1 MDLEITSQSPEQ
13 TIEVGR
19 RIGQKL
25 KGGEVI
31 AICGPLGSGKT
42 HLIKGIAAGAGAK
55 DSRQVNSPTFVIV
68 NEYSGRFDIYHIDA
82 YRLNSVADFEML
94 GFDDF
99 CYPQSVVL
107 IEWADKIESAL
118 RDIDY
123 IRIELEHIG
132 FTAEHAKHAEQQ
144 LDIKIKNS
152 AVSASSAVKVFT
164 FLGESQRLIH
174 IKNLPQYIDY

>member
-1 MDLEITSQSPEQ
+1 MDLEITSQSPQQ

-19 RIGQKL
+19 RIGQKI

-31 AICGPLGSGKT
+31 AVCGPLGSGKT
-42 HLIKGIAAGAGAK
+42 HLIKGIAEGAGAK
-55 DSRQVNSPTFVIV
+55 DSKQVTSPTFVIV

-99 CYPQSVVL
+99 CYSRSVVL

-123 IRIELEHIG
+123 IRISLEH
-132 FTAEHAKHAEQQ
+132 A
-144 LDIKIKNS
+144 
-152 AVSASSAVKVFT
+152 
-164 FLGESQRLIH
+164 GETQRLIH